1 MTMAETR
8 EERALAVM
16 GLRLSARGDMEAI
29 RRAYR
34 SLALKHHPDR
44 SVALSGPA
52 APQPPKTTP
61 SFQEI
66 KEAYEFLKRKLPLKR
81 MRRGD
86 KGDDDDEDDDEYDRG
101 EAKRMR
107 ASRLERGFGYFGRGS
122 DKGRS
127 EGLVVGAESSSSV
140 VVGGDGDHLPEVRV
154 ASGPCHHFSDG
165 VPMTMRSERRRR
177 DVAVME
183 DASRFTRNMLHIEVR
198 ALLRHV
204 YPDGVLHLRLPDIRD
219 CHVCAASSA
228 ASPASDGGSNSKWKI
243 PPCDRCNGAG
253 MIQRIF
259 REANGDISYEENT
272 CPICLGSTSDSSHDD
287 DRGCNGEGSGGGK
300 EKKEECSECRA
311 RGFVFVDD
319 NASPGSAHIVKLQ
332 IDVREG
338 KAQHILKLVEF
349 GGQQPRSILVHACVT
364 LSDDPPFFFCDAPRG
379 LVSLGEFLVSRDI
392 DLFDNACTYDVE
404 CIVSFN
410 NAGSGD
416 STTAII
422 RGRAEGEGEIEL
434 LLPTGYFH
442 GGVHPPSAEGE
453 NTVIRYKIPEE
464 TLKAHREG
472 EEEQERAGNAE
483 SLVCKHPFTRIE
495 IPDQGLIAPAENSK
509 GREQQRGS
517 LIYRTND
524 CDGRGCLLCITTCR
538 RRR

>member
-1 MTMAETR
+1 MAETR

-44 SVALSGPA
+44 SVALSGAA
-52 APQPPKTTP
+52 APQPPKTP

-81 MRRGD
+81 MRKDD
-86 KGDDDDEDDDEYDRG
+86 KGDDDEDDDEYDRG
-101 EAKRMR
+101 EAKRIR

-122 DKGRS
+122 DEGRS
-127 EGLVVGAESSSSV
+127 EGLVVGAESSSV

-204 YPDGVLHLRLPDIRD
+204 YPDGVLDVRLPGIRD
-219 CHVCAASSA
+219 CHVCAASLA
-228 ASPASDGGSNSKWKI
+228 ASLASDGGKNSKWKI

-253 MIQRIF
+253 MIQRII

-272 CPICLGSTSDSSHDD
+272 CPICLGSTGDSSQEK
-287 DRGCNGEGSGGGK
+287 GCNDERGGGGK
-300 EKKEECSECRA
+300 KECSECRA

-319 NASPGSAHIVKLQ
+319 GASPGPTHTVKLQ

-349 GGQQPRSILVHACVT
+349 GGRQPRSILVHACVT

-404 CIVSFN
+404 CIVPSD
-410 NAGSGD
+410 AGSGD

-434 LLPTGYFH
+434 LLPTGYFR
-442 GGVHPPSAEGE
+442 GVHPPSADGE

-464 TLKAHREG
+464 ILKAHRE
-472 EEEQERAGNAE
+472 EEEQERVNDAE
-483 SLVCKHPFTRIE
+483 SLVCRHPFTRIE
-495 IPDQGLIAPAENSK
+495 IPDQGLIAPENSK
-509 GREQQRGS
+509 GREQRGS

-524 CDGRGCLLCITTCR
+524 CDGHGCLLCITTCR
-538 RRR
+538 RR